1 MTRSS
6 CPRPCASVRPSGGR
20 RALLCTL
27 RAASSAALLLAS
39 IGNAGCGGDAPPA
52 PPRPAPAA
60 APPAPAPAGGLK
72 VVVLGDSLAAGLG
85 LPADQAW
92 PARIA
97 EGLREM
103 GRPVELVN
111 AGLSGDTTAGGLARV
126 DWLLQQRPALLVV
139 ELGGNDLLRGLPLDQ
154 TRQNLLGICEKGK
167 AAGAQVLMVAVAAP
181 PTVGP
186 AHQAAFD
193 ALFPD
198 VARACGAALSVDFL
212 SPVMGQPEL
221 IQADGLHPTAEG
233 QARLA
238 AGLLPAVAA
247 ALPPG

>member
-1 MTRSS
+1 MTRPS
-6 CPRPCASVRPSGGR
+6 CPRPCTSARRLSGR
-20 RALLCTL
+20 RAPLRTL
-27 RAASSAALLLAS
+27 RAASSAALLAAS

-52 PPRPAPAA
+52 PPPAA
-60 APPAPAPAGGLK
+60 APAPAPAAPAGPK

-92 PARIA
+92 PALVA
-97 EGLREM
+97 DGLRGM

-198 VARACGAALSVDFL
+198 VAGACGAALHGDFL
-212 SPVMGQPEL
+212 APVMGQPEL

-238 AGLLPAVAA
+238 AAVLPAVAA
-247 ALPPG
+247 ALPAG